1 MRSLLTPFRCIGEGA
16 ARVMKAEPTIQ
27 CDGTGAHGRMLR
39 MAYLSFLLYG
49 LGIPAGFACIMWRY
63 RAAIIADQQLRE
75 QGKGDHAIT
84 NPNVHIRR
92 CVVEGWP
99 HL

>member
-1 MRSLLTPFRCIGEGA
+1 
-16 ARVMKAEPTIQ
+16 MKAEPTIQ